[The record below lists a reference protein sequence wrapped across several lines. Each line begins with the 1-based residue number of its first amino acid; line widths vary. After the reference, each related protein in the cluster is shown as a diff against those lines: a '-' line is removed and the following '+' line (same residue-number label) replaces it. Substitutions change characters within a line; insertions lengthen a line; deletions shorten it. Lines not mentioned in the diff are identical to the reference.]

1 MSGWGSSDEDDDDM
15 GVDMEAMKRLRTASE
30 QMAALSNDQ
39 SVDVQETRSKELE
52 AEKLKQQH
60 DERMKLEARRQ
71 RSPRMQASPVPA
83 TSMKNIKPLM
93 ESGSSSNSSRSSN
106 SVRTNH
112 QHQHQQQQQ
121 QRQQQHRVPP
131 VGRTNVRE
139 LTRNSCHLQSN
150 GSSSSSNNDYE
161 KHR

>member
-93 ESGSSSNSSRSSN
+93 AGSSSNSSRSSN

-112 QHQHQQQQQ
+112 EHH
-121 QRQQQHRVPP
+121 
-131 VGRTNVRE
+131 TN
-139 LTRNSCHLQSN
+139 
-150 GSSSSSNNDYE
+150 SSSSRTSTTTTVPPTIACVAVE
-161 KHR
+161 